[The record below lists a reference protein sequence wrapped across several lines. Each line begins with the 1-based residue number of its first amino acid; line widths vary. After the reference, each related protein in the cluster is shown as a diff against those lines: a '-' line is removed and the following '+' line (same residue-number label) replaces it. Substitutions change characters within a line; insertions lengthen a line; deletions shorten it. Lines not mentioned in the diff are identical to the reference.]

1 MQERPS
7 LSGSCSQHLGSK
19 RGVLAPDMLH
29 QVRVSRARGTLPD
42 RTALTAKVLKD
53 NLVVLVAARPEEAV
67 GHLFVGEGGRALGAS
82 GRGMSKVTMTYD
94 FANMIQHTCLNPGDV
109 SATAVAA
116 DDSACLNLVEEM
128 EEFVDKMVEETDNG
142 ATQIWDE
149 VYKKFYLESNRVVRG
164 LSKRQVVSRVS
175 NIKAAQNGKDIYSM
189 LESPKMSKVK
199 NDVVSFF

>member
-1 MQERPS
+1 
-7 LSGSCSQHLGSK
+7 
-19 RGVLAPDMLH
+19 
-29 QVRVSRARGTLPD
+29 
-42 RTALTAKVLKD
+42 
-53 NLVVLVAARPEEAV
+53 
-67 GHLFVGEGGRALGAS
+67 
-82 GRGMSKVTMTYD
+82 MTYD

-199 NDVVSFF
+199 NDV

>member
-1 MQERPS
+1 
-7 LSGSCSQHLGSK
+7 
-19 RGVLAPDMLH
+19 
-29 QVRVSRARGTLPD
+29 
-42 RTALTAKVLKD
+42 
-53 NLVVLVAARPEEAV
+53 
-67 GHLFVGEGGRALGAS
+67 
-82 GRGMSKVTMTYD
+82 MTYD

-199 NDVVSFF
+199 NDVVSFFSLITPGTTTPRQSTANQASSICSVGLIRSCKIPFDTVVYIGLLTEPSGWRRKDFTGLLLSWCTIR